1 MKFTYLLVNIF
12 TIIIP
17 FLFSF
22 HSKIKFHHFFLT
34 FLKSSSIVTII
45 FVIWD
50 AIFTKLGVWGFN
62 PTYLINIHIYNL
74 PLEEILFFYCI
85 PFSCI
90 FTYYCLNKFYNISW
104 NYNIE
109 KWFVLLFSV
118 CLILFGFY
126 HIHLKYTFYSLVST
140 GFLMLFLIFIMKVR
154 WLPKILSIYPVL
166 LIPFFIVNGILTGSG
181 LESPIVWYN
190 NAENLAIRLRTIP
203 VEDIFYGLELILLNI
218 YFFEILKK

>member
-1 MKFTYLLVNIF
+1 
-12 TIIIP
+12 
-17 FLFSF
+17 
-22 HSKIKFHHFFLT
+22 
-34 FLKSSSIVTII
+34 
-45 FVIWD
+45 
-50 AIFTKLGVWGFN
+50 
-62 PTYLINIHIYNL
+62 
-74 PLEEILFFYCI
+74 
-85 PFSCI
+85 
-90 FTYYCLNKFYNISW
+90 
-104 NYNIE
+104 
-109 KWFVLLFSV
+109 
-118 CLILFGFY
+118 
-126 HIHLKYTFYSLVST
+126 HLKYTFYSLVST